1 MWVKMKSLWH
11 LWVHRF
17 YKLIGV
23 TRYKFTRYGVKAYNK
38 KHVAAPSKE
47 NSREIEVNPAEV
59 KLGFDGLNN
68 RYTLA
73 GVPIV
78 KSPHFELE
86 KLLEAGQPT
95 ESCDYVKRE
104 RTGSL
109 DGRPCLF
116 VSGESRRAAFERSKK
131 QLLDGKYTPPCVF
144 QICSDIY
151 AIDGKHRL
159 AAAALL
165 KKKIRCLCVKPEF
178 ILNDSYHKGLCDKM
192 RKRAGDYSKN
202 LELMERLSK
211 AAR

>member
-1 MWVKMKSLWH
+1 MAL
-11 LWVHRF
+11 
-17 YKLIGV
+17 
-23 TRYKFTRYGVKAYNK
+23 T
-38 KHVAAPSKE
+38 
-47 NSREIEVNPAEV
+47 
-59 KLGFDGLNN
+59 
-68 RYTLA
+68 
-73 GVPIV
+73 
-78 KSPHFELE
+78 
-86 KLLEAGQPT
+86 
-95 ESCDYVKRE
+95 DYVKRE

-144 QICSDIY
+144 QIGSDIY

-211 AAR
+211 APR